1 MHERDLKVDSVRTK
15 SANSPLTAVRLLVL
29 GAVVLAALRVAWL
42 GDDALITLRSAL
54 NITHGWG
61 PGFNATESVQAY
73 THPLWFLIWSGI
85 GVVTNQ
91 WILGVIALSLVCT
104 AIAVGILVW
113 STRSIPRLIVA
124 ALLLILSNAFIE
136 YSTSGLENPLSYLCA
151 AILIALTVRARSPR
165 VSDLILAVI
174 AGLTAA
180 ALFLTRMDLIV
191 LVIPIAIYSVIR
203 FRRRW
208 RSLAICGVSALL
220 PIVIWFIWSK
230 LTYAAWLPNTFEAK
244 RNVNIPQSEL
254 IIQGMR
260 YLWVSFEHDPA
271 SLVVIAAGVLLALF
285 SRSWV
290 LRSWAIGI
298 LLYIAYVVWV
308 GGDFM
313 AGRFM
318 SVPVFVAVFLLAVVP
333 LQDQHRSVASPSE
346 FGKVAVALGIGVAL
360 AGGAAL
366 AGSAPV
372 ALANPQAARW
382 EVDQNL
388 NAGVSDER
396 GSYVPL
402 GRDLKTFVDK
412 LSLAF
417 LGEDFVPI
425 GDGTGLNRQ
434 LRDLD
439 RAAKAWPTTDAY
451 IGKPSEVG
459 TFCGF
464 LGTIGIV
471 TGPTTHLIDTCSLTD
486 KFLAPMPYTPAE
498 PFAWKPGHFSRQ
510 VPEGYVEA
518 VREND
523 PTLLRDPAERF
534 YLRQL
539 WADIRP
545 ASN

>member
-1 MHERDLKVDSVRTK
+1 MHERDLKVDSVTTK
-15 SANSPLTAVRLLVL
+15 SANSPLIAVRLLVL
-29 GAVVLAALRVAWL
+29 GAVILAALRVAWL

-85 GVVTNQ
+85 GVATNQ
-91 WILGVIALSLVCT
+91 WILGIIALSLVCT

-136 YSTSGLENPLSYLCA
+136 YSTSGLENPLSYLCV

-165 VSDLILAVI
+165 VPDLILVVI

-203 FRRRW
+203 FRRQGRL
-208 RSLAICGVSALL
+208 LAICGVSALL
-220 PIVIWFIWSK
+220 PIVVWFIWSK
-230 LTYAAWLPNTFEAK
+230 QTYAAWLPNTFEAK
-244 RNVNIPQSEL
+244 RNLNIPQSEL

-260 YLWVSFEHDPA
+260 YLWVSFEHDPV
-271 SLVVIAAGVLLALF
+271 SLVVIAAGVLLAVF

-318 SVPVFVAVFLLAVVP
+318 AVPVFVAVFLLAVVP
-333 LQDQHRSVASPSE
+333 LQGQHLSVASASE
-346 FGKVAVALGIGVAL
+346 FGKIAVALGIGVTL

-366 AGSAPV
+366 AGSTPV

-486 KFLAPMPYTPAE
+486 KFLASMPYTPAE

-518 VREND
+518 VKEND
-523 PTLLRDPAERF
+523 PTLLRDPAEQF

-545 ASN
+545 ASS

>member
-1 MHERDLKVDSVRTK
+1 MHERDLKVDSVTTK
-15 SANSPLTAVRLLVL
+15 GANGPLIAVRLLAL
-29 GAVVLAALRVAWL
+29 GAVILTALRVAWL

-136 YSTSGLENPLSYLCA
+136 YSTSGLENPLSYLCV
-151 AILIALTVRARSPR
+151 AILIALTVRARSRR
-165 VSDLILAVI
+165 VPDHTMAVI
-174 AGLTAA
+174 GGLTAA

-191 LVIPIAIYSVIR
+191 LVIPIAIYSAIC

-208 RSLAICGVSALL
+208 RSLAIGVASALL

-230 LTYAAWLPNTFEAK
+230 QTYAAWLPNTFEAK
-244 RNVNIPQSEL
+244 RNLNIPQWEL

-260 YLWVSFEHDPA
+260 YLWVSFEHDPV

-318 SVPVFVAVFLLAVVP
+318 AVPVFVAVFLLAVVP
-333 LQDQHRSVASPSE
+333 LHGQHPSVASPSE
-346 FGKVAVALGIGVAL
+346 FGKITVALGIGVTL

-366 AGSAPV
+366 AGSTPV
-372 ALANPQAARW
+372 ALANPQVARW

-425 GDGTGLNRQ
+425 GDGSGLNRP
-434 LRDLD
+434 LRELD
-439 RAAKAWPTTDAY
+439 RAAKAWPSIDTY

-471 TGPTTHLIDTCSLTD
+471 TGPKTHLIDTCSLAD
-486 KFLAPMPYTPAE
+486 RFLASMPYTPAE

-523 PTLLRDPAERF
+523 PTLLEDPAERF
-534 YLRQL
+534 YLGQL

-545 ASN
+545 TNN